1 MKKIIASVVISAAAL
16 SASACASWV
25 SGDDSDVSYAPAAYY
40 QVVNNVYECYYITSP
55 AEAEALKA
63 AGLCP
68 PGALDVPMPQAWEA
82 TYWSYWSSPAYY
94 NTYIPASYR
103 SNYTHV
109 TIVSLNRSTSFTRMS
124 TSLSSRAT
132 YRGTNGSTVTGVR
145 LSSRSYSSTG
155 SQSNIGPRSSYTYV
169 PRNGSSQ
176 SNLSSRS
183 YSSGRK

>member
-1 MKKIIASVVISAAAL
+1 MKKIIASAVIGAVTL
-16 SASACASWV
+16 SATACGLIPN
-25 SGDDSDVSYAPAAYY
+25 GDDDVSYAPAAYY
-40 QVVNNVYECYYITSP
+40 QVVNNIYECFYITSP

-68 PGALDVPMPQAWEA
+68 PGAMDVPMPQAWEA
-82 TYWSYWSSPAYY
+82 EYWSYWSSPAYY
-94 NTYIPASYR
+94 NTYIPVSYR

-155 SQSNIGPRSSYTYV
+155 SQSNIGSRSSYTYV
-169 PRNGSSQ
+169 SRNGSSQ